1 VSKPLN
7 THKDDPRP
15 IGDLTAAIVDWCRRH
30 AWLVLLMA
38 ALACSAFGWV
48 AISRLSIDTD
58 TDRLLSEKLVWRQR
72 EIAFDK
78 EFPQNSDLI
87 AVVVNASTPE
97 QAERATDQMTAK
109 LKTSQL
115 FTSVSRPD
123 GGPFFDKNGL
133 MLLPVADVQNLAD
146 SMIKAQPFI
155 GSIAAD
161 PSLRGLSDTLSLA
174 LEGVKR
180 GDADRASLATAL
192 TGMGDAVAENLD
204 PAKPLRPMSWQSM
217 LTGRKP
223 SPSDLQ
229 RFIQVKPV
237 LDFASLTPGKQATD
251 FIRQSAAEMG
261 LTPANGVVI
270 KLTGD
275 VPLNDEQFATVSQ
288 GLGVSMTVAVLLVS
302 ALLYGALRSVRM
314 ALAILFTLVVG
325 LLGTAAF
332 AALAVHTLNL
342 ISVAFAILF
351 VGIAVDFGIQFS
363 VRYRAQRNIEPDFD
377 KALLGTAR
385 LVGPALV
392 LAAVAAGSGFFSF
405 LPTAYRGVSELGIIA
420 GVGML
425 IAVFFNLT
433 LLPALMTLLKLG
445 PEPRPV
451 GFRVLAG
458 LDAFLLRRRRAVLA
472 VAGVLAV
479 GAIALLPRL
488 DFDFNPLNLMDPHT
502 EAVSV
507 MMELMKNPDTTPNTI
522 DVLKPTLEEANKAAD
537 TLSKLPEVSRA
548 VTLSSYVPEDQPEK
562 LAILGDVNTL
572 IGPTLEPAQTAPP
585 PSPADIRKAL
595 AKTSA
600 ALRNVVPAGEANAPE
615 ARLADL
621 FDKAAASS
629 DAVLDRIQTVLLS
642 GLVDQFRQLRLT
654 LSATTVT
661 MADLPP
667 ELVHAWVAEDG
678 SARAEIFP
686 AGNANDN
693 DVLRKFVAA
702 VQAVVPDATGTP
714 VSIQQ
719 SSKTIV
725 DAFIRAGALATAGI
739 TILLAITLRRI
750 HDVVMALIPLLLAAL
765 FTLATTVVIGMP
777 LNFANI
783 IALPLLLGIGVAF
796 DIYFVMN
803 WRASRPHPLQ
813 SGTARAIVFSALTT
827 ASAFGSLVLSS
838 HPGTS
843 EMGRL
848 LSIEVFYTLVCVLLI
863 MPSLLG
869 APKHR
874 PQREKTAAVRSS
886 EPALGLGRRTG
897 KAH

>member
-1 VSKPLN
+1 MSKPPN
-7 THKDDPRP
+7 FKDDPRP
-15 IGDLTAAIVDWCRRH
+15 IGDLTAAVVDWCRRH

-38 ALACSAFGWV
+38 ALAGSAFGWI
-48 AISRLSIDTD
+48 AINRLSIDTD

-97 QAERATDQMTAK
+97 QAESATAQLTAK

-161 PSLRGLSDTLSLA
+161 PSLRGLADTLSLA
-174 LEGVKR
+174 LEGVQR
-180 GDADRASLATAL
+180 GDADRTSLAPAL
-192 TGMGDAVAENLD
+192 SGMGDAVAANLD
-204 PAKPLRPMSWQSM
+204 PAKPLKPFSWQSL

-223 SPSDLQ
+223 SASDLQ

-237 LDFASLTPGKQATD
+237 LDFSSLTPGKQATD
-251 FIRQSAAEMG
+251 FIRQSAADIG
-261 LTPANGVVI
+261 LTPANGVMI
-270 KLTGD
+270 QLTGD
-275 VPLNDEQFATVSQ
+275 VPLNDEQFATVSK

-302 ALLYGALRSVRM
+302 ALLYGALKSVRM

-433 LLPALMTLLKLG
+433 LLPALMTLMKLR
-445 PEPRPV
+445 PEPKPV

-458 LDAFLLRRRRAVLA
+458 LDDFLLRRRRTVLT
-472 VAGVLAV
+472 VAGALAV

-507 MMELMKNPDTTPNTI
+507 MMQLMKNPDTTPNTI
-522 DVLKPTLEEANKAAD
+522 DVLKPSLEEANKAAD

-548 VTLSSYVPEDQPEK
+548 VTLSSYIPEDQPEK
-562 LAILGDVNTL
+562 LAILSDANTL
-572 IGPTLEPAQTAPP
+572 IGPTLNPAQTLPP
-585 PSPADIRKAL
+585 PTPAEIRQAL

-600 ALRNVVPAGEANAPE
+600 ALRKVVPAGEANAPE

-667 ELVHAWVAEDG
+667 DLVRAWVAPDG

-739 TILLAITLRRI
+739 TILLTITLRRF

-803 WRASRPHPLQ
+803 WRAGRPHPLQ